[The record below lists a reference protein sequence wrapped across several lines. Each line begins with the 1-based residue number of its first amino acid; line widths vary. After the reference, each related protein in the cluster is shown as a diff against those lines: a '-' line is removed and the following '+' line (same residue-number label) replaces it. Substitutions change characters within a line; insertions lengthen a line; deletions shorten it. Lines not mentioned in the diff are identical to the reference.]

1 MDYRSLMKDSFSE
14 MRKYSSQTVMVT
26 QSLTSFGRNKPRPA
40 FQDWIEHLNRNVSQ
54 EVSQYKQIQPADLC
68 VPQRRISQPLDV
80 MVILSLNV
88 KGRGVVAP
96 RP

>member
-40 FQDWIEHLNRNVSQ
+40 FQDWIEHLNRNDRLPRGRFFAG
-54 EVSQYKQIQPADLC
+54 KKPG
-68 VPQRRISQPLDV
+68 RRLAVFDE
-80 MVILSLNV
+80 L
-88 KGRGVVAP
+88 
-96 RP
+96 